1 MAFPRPLRGGCHC
14 GRNHYTI
21 DLPENCADIARVL
34 FDTDPR
40 HRTFQAS
47 PISAFLRVPLSWYR
61 SGTRAYF
68 PDEAAAA
75 IRRTYTHP
83 SQRHSKRGFCG
94 FCGTPLSYWSEDPP
108 AEADFIRLTLGS
120 LCGED
125 LGDLEDLGLVP
136 GTPPSDDG
144 GAEVVAPAEG
154 GCRGQAGGG
163 GGGGSVARETLGVPW
178 FDSMV
183 AGSRLGSLRASRTGG
198 RGRDGRVTYE
208 WEVVEWTAGG
218 VDDGDDEMDDGG
230 GRASPH
236 KRLKQDDG
244 GDAGGAEPA
253 QRQ

>member
-1 MAFPRPLRGGCHC
+1 MAFLRPLRGGCHC

-21 DLPENCADIARVL
+21 DLPENCADVARVL

-40 HRTFQAS
+40 HRIFQAS

-61 SGTRAYF
+61 SSTRAFF
-68 PDEAAAA
+68 PDEASSA

-83 SQRHSKRGFCG
+83 SQQHAKRGFCG

-120 LCGED
+120 LCSED

-136 GTPPSDDG
+136 GTPSDDG
-144 GAEVVAPAEG
+144 GAEAAVGGEAEG
-154 GCRGQAGGG
+154 RGGGAGGG
-163 GGGGSVARETLGVPW
+163 GGGGSRPVARETLGVSW

-183 AGSRLGSLRASRTGG
+183 AGSRLGNLRASRAGG

-208 WEVVEWTAGG
+208 WEVVEWTAGS
-218 VDDGDDEMDDGG
+218 DDDDDKMDDGG
-230 GRASPH
+230 QASPA
-236 KRLKQDDG
+236 KRLKHDDG
-244 GDAGGAEPA
+244 GDAGSAGFA
-253 QRQ
+253 QQQ